1 MGRIHLLHYMNDI
14 RDRSALRSWHR
25 PLWRMLIITVPLI
38 IGVTFFTYGWY
49 ADRVV
54 ARREQTTSGTIVA
67 HEPANHD
74 RYGYTFSVNNQT
86 YSGWQLPYDGDQF
99 AIGQVVTV
107 HYDPLNPN
115 NSALVDYHELSY
127 RALAPVPFMVAVI
140 LFLALFM
147 FERRRALRRSTNSTP
162 S

>member
-1 MGRIHLLHYMNDI
+1 MGCIHLLRYMNDI
-14 RDRSALRSWHR
+14 TGHNTLRSWHR
-25 PLWRMLIITVPLI
+25 PLLIAAPLI
-38 IGVTFFTYGWY
+38 IGVTFFTYEWY

-86 YSGWQLPYDGDQF
+86 YSGWQVPHNGDQF

-115 NSALVDYHELSY
+115 NSALVDFDELSY
-127 RALAPVPFMVAVI
+127 RALAPVPLLVAVI
-140 LFLALFM
+140 LFLVLFI
-147 FERRRALRRSTNSTP
+147 FKRCRVSRRSTSSIP

>member
-1 MGRIHLLHYMNDI
+1 
-14 RDRSALRSWHR
+14 
-25 PLWRMLIITVPLI
+25 MLIIPAPLI

-86 YSGWQLPYDGDQF
+86 YSGWQVPYDRDQF
-99 AIGQVVTV
+99 AVGQVVTV
-107 HYDPLNPN
+107 HYDPLNPG
-115 NSALVDYHELSY
+115 NSALVDFNELSD
-127 RALAPVPFMVAVI
+127 RVSGPLILMVAVI
-140 LFLALFM
+140 LFLVLFM
-147 FERRRALRRSTNSTP
+147 FERRRVAQRSTNSTP

>member
-1 MGRIHLLHYMNDI
+1 MNNITGR
-14 RDRSALRSWHR
+14 STLRSWHR
-25 PLWRMLIITVPLI
+25 PLWRMLIIAALLI

-67 HEPANHD
+67 HEPSNHD

-86 YSGWQLPYDGDQF
+86 YSGWQVPYDRDQF
-99 AIGQVVTV
+99 AVGQVVTV
-107 HYDPLNPN
+107 HYDPLDPN
-115 NSALVDYHELSY
+115 NSALVDFDELSY
-127 RALAPVPFMVAVI
+127 RAAAPVPLMVAVI

-147 FERRRALRRSTNSTP
+147 YERRRVVRRSTGSNP

>member
-1 MGRIHLLHYMNDI
+1 MNDMTG
-14 RDRSALRSWHR
+14 RSTLRSGHH
-25 PLWRMLIITVPLI
+25 PLWRMLIIAAPLI
-38 IGVTFFTYGWY
+38 IGVAFFTYCWY

-86 YSGWQLPYDGDQF
+86 YSSWQVPHDGDQF

-115 NSALVDYHELSY
+115 NSALVDFDELSS
-127 RALAPVPFMVAVI
+127 RASAQVPLLVAVI

-147 FERRRALRRSTNSTP
+147 FERRRVARRSTSSIPSKGGPTTP
-162 S
+162 CS

>member
-1 MGRIHLLHYMNDI
+1 
-14 RDRSALRSWHR
+14 
-25 PLWRMLIITVPLI
+25 MLIIAAPLI
-38 IGVTFFTYGWY
+38 IGVAFFTYGWY

-54 ARREQTTSGTIVA
+54 ARREQTTPGTIVA

-86 YSGWQLPYDGDQF
+86 YSGWQVPYDGDQF
-99 AIGQVVTV
+99 VIGQVVTV
-107 HYDPLNPN
+107 HYDLLNPN

-127 RALAPVPFMVAVI
+127 RAWAPVPLMVGVI

-147 FERRRALRRSTNSTP
+147 FERRRVARRSTSSIP

>member
-1 MGRIHLLHYMNDI
+1 MNDI
-14 RDRSALRSWHR
+14 TGRSTLRSWRR
-25 PLWRMLIITVPLI
+25 PCWRMLIIAAPLI

-86 YSGWQLPYDGDQF
+86 YSGWQVPHDGDHF

-107 HYDPLNPN
+107 HYDPLDPN
-115 NSALVDYHELSY
+115 NSALVDFDELSD
-127 RALAPVPFMVAVI
+127 RASAPVPLLVAVI
-140 LFLALFM
+140 LFLVLFM
-147 FERRRALRRSTNSTP
+147 FERRRVARRSTSSIP
-162 S
+162 R

>member
-1 MGRIHLLHYMNDI
+1 
-14 RDRSALRSWHR
+14 
-25 PLWRMLIITVPLI
+25 MLIIPAPLI

-74 RYGYTFSVNNQT
+74 RYGYTFSVNNQS
-86 YSGWQLPYDGDQF
+86 YSGWQVPYDDNQF

-107 HYDPLNPN
+107 HYDPLDPN
-115 NSALVDYHELSY
+115 NSALVDFDELSY
-127 RALAPVPFMVAVI
+127 RASAPVPPMVAVI

-147 FERRRALRRSTNSTP
+147 FERRRVVRRSKSSIP